1 MKELI
6 KGETIRID
14 SHHNGIPIV
23 WESDQDIHL
32 DKETLIKY
40 GGKPM
45 KVQAKISLNSNR
57 DVTINLLS
65 ENTVRAN
72 ERPKIRQKMI
82 KEIKE
87 AFESSKNRKNRDE
100 FLKALIDE
108 VKLLNHQT
116 DSIADIKSEI
126 QKVFCRIMK
135 CFGLNEST
143 MEIMRNA
150 ANEYFQVYPEK
161 NEKYF
166 IFANKNNT
174 IIGELDSRGEQEY
187 AEKGFKI
194 SES

>member
-6 KGETIRID
+6 KGEKIRID
-14 SHHNGIPIV
+14 HHHNGIPIV
-23 WESDQDIHL
+23 WESNQDIHL

-40 GGKPM
+40 CGKTVE
-45 KVQAKISLNSNR
+45 VQAKISLNNNR
-57 DVTINLLS
+57 NVTISPLK
-65 ENTVRAN
+65 EYTVRAN
-72 ERPKIRQKMI
+72 ERTKIQKKMI

-100 FLKALIDE
+100 FLKALIDV
-108 VKLLNHQT
+108 VKLLNQK

-143 MEIMRNA
+143 MDIMRNA
-150 ANEYFQVYPEK
+150 ADEYFQVYPEK
-161 NEKYF
+161 DEKYF

-194 SES
+194 SDS

>member
-14 SHHNGIPIV
+14 PHHSGIPIV

-40 GGKPM
+40 GGKTV

-57 DVTINLLS
+57 GVIINPLK

-72 ERPKIRQKMI
+72 ERIKIREKMI
-82 KEIKE
+82 KEIKK
-87 AFESSKNRKNRDE
+87 AFESPKNRKNRDK

-108 VKLLNHQT
+108 VKLLNQT

-135 CFGLNEST
+135 CFGLNDST

>member
-1 MKELI
+1 MKKLI
-6 KGETIRID
+6 KGEKIRID

-23 WESDQDIHL
+23 WESNQDIHL
-32 DKETLIKY
+32 DKETLMKY
-40 GGKPM
+40 GGKTVE
-45 KVQAKISLNSNR
+45 VQAKISLNNNR
-57 DVTINLLS
+57 DVIISPLK

-72 ERPKIRQKMI
+72 ERTKIRQKMI

-135 CFGLNEST
+135 CFELNEST
-143 MEIMRNA
+143 MDIMRNA
-150 ANEYFQVYPEK
+150 ADEYFQVYPK
-161 NEKYF
+161 KDEKYF

-194 SES
+194 SDS